1 MGAFWVF
8 AHQVMVERTREEVSG
23 RLFLGPKLQSGLE
36 GPVTC
41 LELTESEMPDI
52 LTS

>member
-1 MGAFWVF
+1 MKFQESSGFGA
-8 AHQVMVERTREEVSG
+8 
-23 RLFLGPKLQSGLE
+23 KLQSGLE

-41 LELTESEMPDI
+41 LELSESEM